1 MIAFSLIDAVF
12 ILILGILVIRG
23 ALRGFV
29 IEISTMAAPILG
41 VFSAVLFSNLLTG
54 FIELLTGLKN
64 SIWNHIIAFLV
75 IFLIAY
81 LCVFFI
87 QGILQNVV
95 IKLELHNLDRVLG
108 SLLGFIEG
116 ILVIAIILILA
127 HWIPFEGIKRI
138 FDNSFFFNLLKP
150 FIPSVYDIL
159 NMVPLKE
166 ACLKI

>member
-1 MIAFSLIDAVF
+1 MIAFSLLDVVF
-12 ILILGILVIRG
+12 LLILAILVIRG

-29 IEISTMAAPILG
+29 IEISTMAAPLLG
-41 VFSAVLFSNLLTG
+41 IFCAVLFSNLLAG

-64 SIWNHIIAFLV
+64 SVWNYIIAFLV
-75 IFLIAY
+75 IFLFAY

-87 QGILQNVV
+87 QGILQNIVA
-95 IKLELHNLDRVLG
+95 KLELHNLDRVLG
-108 SLLGFIEG
+108 ALLGFIEG
-116 ILVIAIILILA
+116 ILVIALVLILA
-127 HWIPFEGIKRI
+127 HWISIEGIKRI